1 MPEGSPVPGTFL
13 ASLDQAERD
22 ALSELGLR
30 RSFPRGGVV
39 MFQQEP
45 DDRVMVLLSGR
56 VKVARADESGRE
68 LVLSIRDPGDVLGE
82 LAFIS
87 GEPRIATVTALEP
100 LEALVMPGERIS
112 DAPRDDARCRREVAR
127 SGCPSLS

>member
-1 MPEGSPVPGTFL
+1 
-13 ASLDQAERD
+13 
-22 ALSELGLR
+22 
-30 RSFPRGGVV
+30 

-68 LVLSIRDPGDVLGE
+68 LVLSVRDPGDVLGE